1 MYFFEFED
9 TSFRALKNSSSI
21 YAGAMTSLRL
31 KENIKSNKHLVYYVY
46 ICWACNRYFA
56 ILMGFLFGFPV
67 VHRHTSLRISRPG
80 ISASCDLFSK
90 VGNVGRRKMKER
102 AVVYGR

>member
-31 KENIKSNKHLVYYVY
+31 KENIKSNKHLVYY
-46 ICWACNRYFA
+46 ICIY
-56 ILMGFLFGFPV
+56 LLGV
-67 VHRHTSLRISRPG
+67 
-80 ISASCDLFSK
+80 
-90 VGNVGRRKMKER
+90 
-102 AVVYGR
+102 